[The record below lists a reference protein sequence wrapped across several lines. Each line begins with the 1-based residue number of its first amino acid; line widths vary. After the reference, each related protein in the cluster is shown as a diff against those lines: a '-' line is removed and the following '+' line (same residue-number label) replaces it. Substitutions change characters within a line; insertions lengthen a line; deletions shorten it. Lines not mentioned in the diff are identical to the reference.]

1 MIPVDGAF
9 ILAVSPRFSG
19 ARDDAQRRIVGDISA
34 AFAPTL
40 AHYRIDSRLRIA
52 HFMAQVTLP
61 MKGGGTWATPSA
73 AMAGGTRGAD

>member
-34 AFAPTL
+34 AFALPLPITGSTAACGLHTL
-40 AHYRIDSRLRIA
+40 WHR
-52 HFMAQVTLP
+52 
-61 MKGGGTWATPSA
+61 
-73 AMAGGTRGAD
+73 